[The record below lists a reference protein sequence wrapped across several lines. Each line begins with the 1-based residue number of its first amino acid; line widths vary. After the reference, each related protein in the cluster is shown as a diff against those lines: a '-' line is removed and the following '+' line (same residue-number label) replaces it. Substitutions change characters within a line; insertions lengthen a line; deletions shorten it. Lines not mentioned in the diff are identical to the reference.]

1 MSNLLPR
8 IALRAAYGAT
18 QLPRVAW
25 HIGHGLAMRRLA
37 RAAQRKNGNLPVR
50 APIPMRKFQIAD
62 ASIRIWQFFSGKI
75 PPT

>member
-25 HIGHGLAMRRLA
+25 YIGHGLAMRRLA
-37 RAAQRKNGNLPVR
+37 KGGTAK
-50 APIPMRKFQIAD
+50 K
-62 ASIRIWQFFSGKI
+62 W
-75 PPT
+75 